1 MQKKYKYARMIGMIT
16 VDEIKNLA
24 HLARIEVTDEEAEMY
39 AKDFESILG
48 YVDQIKRADVSQ
60 IDIQPLE
67 VNIARI
73 DENPT
78 VSDTNRDTLLGQ
90 APESQDGFY
99 RVPKIL

>member
-1 MQKKYKYARMIGMIT
+1 MQKKSKYARMSDMIT

-24 HLARIEVTDEEAEMY
+24 HLARIEVTDQEAEMY

-48 YVDQIKRADVSQ
+48 YVDQINQADISSIEISQ
-60 IDIQPLE
+60 LE
-67 VNIARI
+67 VNIARE
-73 DENPT
+73 DHNPT
-78 VSDTNRDTLLGQ
+78 VAGQNKDALVAQ